1 MKMYVD
7 VEKLLNSELVTE
19 NGISREDLE
28 ILRDLDQYENFTE
41 TPHFKVMEQAIP
53 MDWLAIRAAMTSI
66 TSEEFEDL
74 VDDWIFIGPDMFEP
88 KE

>member
-41 TPHFKVMEQAIP
+41 TPHYQVIEHAIP
-53 MDWLAIRAAMTSI
+53 INWLSIRAAMTSM
-66 TSEEFEDL
+66 TEEEFEEL
-74 VDDWIFIGPDMFEP
+74 LDDWLILGPEMFEP
-88 KE
+88 KK